1 MARAKSASVAR
12 RAPAREARPANPFET
27 ALEQFDRAADILGLD
42 PGMREVLR
50 RPKRQLI
57 VSVPTKMDDGSI
69 RVFEGYRV
77 QHNIARGPAKGG
89 IRYHPQV
96 TLDEVKALASWMTWK
111 CAVVNIPFGGGKGGV
126 ICDPKRM
133 SQDELERMTRRF
145 TSEISIII
153 GHDRDIPAPDVYT
166 NPQVMAWMM
175 DTISMTKGYSTLGVV
190 TGKPIAVGGSA
201 GRNEATARGCVV
213 TIVEAC
219 KERGFDPAKATAAI
233 QGFGNAGGISA
244 RLLWEMGTKV
254 IAVSDTGGGIYNA
267 AGLPIDQ
274 VLAAKEKTGSVRGF
288 AGKAEKISGAAIL
301 EVAADILVP
310 AALEGVL
317 TAQNASRIKAKIVAE
332 AANGPTTPEAD
343 DILRRRNVLVIPDI
357 LANAGGVTV
366 SYFEWVQDL
375 YAFFW
380 DTDFVYGHLQKTME
394 RAFREVLSAARE
406 YDTTMRTGAMT
417 VAVGRVA
424 EATRIRGLFP

>member
-1 MARAKSASVAR
+1 MAKAKAASVAR
-12 RAPAREARPANPFET
+12 RPASRAARPANPFET
-27 ALEQFDRAADILGLD
+27 ALEQFDRAADLLGLD

-126 ICDPKRM
+126 ICDPKSM

-166 NPQVMAWMM
+166 NPQIMAWMM

-219 KERGFDPAKATAAI
+219 KERGIDPKKATASV
-233 QGFGNAGGISA
+233 QGFGNAGSISA
-244 RLLWEMGTKV
+244 RLLWEMGMKV
-254 IAVSDTGGGIYNA
+254 IAVSDTGGGIYNP

-274 VLAAKEKTGSVRGF
+274 VIAAKEKTGSVRGF
-288 AGKAEKISGAAIL
+288 AGKAEKISGDAVL
-301 EVAADILVP
+301 ETGADVLVP

-317 TAQNASRIKAKIVAE
+317 TAENAPRVKAKIIAE

-343 DILRRRNVLVIPDI
+343 DLFQKKGVLVVPDI

-380 DTDFVYGHLQKTME
+380 DTEFVYEHLQKTME
-394 RAFREVLSAARE
+394 RGFREVFAAARE
-406 YDTTMRTGAMT
+406 WKTTMRTGAMT
-417 VAVGRVA
+417 LAVGRVA

>member
-1 MARAKSASVAR
+1 MAKAKPVRTSAASPASASTSNA
-12 RAPAREARPANPFET
+12 FET
-27 ALEQFDRAADILGLD
+27 AVEQFDRAADLLDLDAGL
-42 PGMREVLR
+42 REILR

-126 ICDPKRM
+126 ICNPKHM
-133 SQDELERMTRRF
+133 SEGELERMTRRF
-145 TSEISIII
+145 TSEISIIL
-153 GHDRDIPAPDVYT
+153 GHDKDIPAPDVYT

-219 KERGFDPAKATAAI
+219 RARGIDPKKATAAV
-233 QGFGNAGGISA
+233 QGFGNAGAITA
-244 RLLWEMGTKV
+244 RLLWEMGTRI

-267 AGLPIDQ
+267 GGLPIDA
-274 VLAAKEKTGSVRGF
+274 VIAAKEKTGSVRGF
-288 AGKAEKISGAAIL
+288 PGKAEKISGNAIL
-301 EVAADILVP
+301 EVAADVLVP

-317 TAQNASRIKAKIVAE
+317 TAQNAPRVKATIIAE

-343 DILRRRNVLVIPDI
+343 DVFRKRNVLVVPDI

-375 YAFFW
+375 YSFFW
-380 DTDFVYGHLQKTME
+380 DTDFVYEHLQKTME
-394 RAFREVLSAARE
+394 RGFREVLAAANE
-406 YDTTMRTGAMT
+406 HKTTMRTGAM
-417 VAVGRVA
+417 VLAVGRVA

>member
-1 MARAKSASVAR
+1 MPKAKPARASAASPASASTSNA
-12 RAPAREARPANPFET
+12 FET
-27 ALEQFDRAADILGLD
+27 AVEQFDRAADLLELD
-42 PGMREVLR
+42 PGLREILR

-126 ICDPKRM
+126 ICDPKSM
-133 SQDELERMTRRF
+133 SDGELERMTRRF
-145 TSEISIII
+145 TSEISIIL
-153 GHDRDIPAPDVYT
+153 GHDKDIPAPDVYT

-219 KERGFDPAKATAAI
+219 RERGIEPKKATAAV
-233 QGFGNAGGISA
+233 QGFGNAGAITA
-244 RLLWEMGTKV
+244 RLLWEMGV
-254 IAVSDTGGGIYNA
+254 RIIAVSDTGGAIYNP

-274 VLAAKEKTGSVRGF
+274 VIAAKTKTGSVRGF
-288 AGKAEKISGAAIL
+288 AGKAEKISGNAIL
-301 EVAADILVP
+301 EVAADVLVP

-317 TAQNASRIKAKIVAE
+317 TAENAPRVRAKIIAE

-343 DILRRRNVLVIPDI
+343 DVFRKRDVLVIPDI
-357 LANAGGVTV
+357 LSNAGGVTV

-375 YAFFW
+375 YSFFW
-380 DTDFVYGHLQKTME
+380 DTDFVYEHLQKTME
-394 RAFREVLSAARE
+394 RGFREVLTVAKEHR
-406 YDTTMRTGAMT
+406 TTMRTGAMIL
-417 VAVGRVA
+417 AVGRVA

>member
-1 MARAKSASVAR
+1 MATVAKNVPPRIPTNA
-12 RAPAREARPANPFET
+12 FHM
-27 ALEQFDRAADILGLD
+27 ALEQFDRAADLLGLD
-42 PGMREVLR
+42 AGMREVLR

-57 VSVPTKMDDGSI
+57 VSIPTRMDDGSI

-89 IRYHPQV
+89 IRYHPGV

-126 ICDPKRM
+126 ICNPKEM
-133 SQDELERMTRRF
+133 SLGELERMTRRY

-153 GHDRDIPAPDVYT
+153 GKDKDIPAPDVYT
-166 NPQVMAWMM
+166 NPQVMAWIM
-175 DTISMTKGYSTLGVV
+175 DTISMTKGYSMLGVV

-213 TIVEAC
+213 AIQEAC
-219 KERGFDPAKATAAI
+219 QKTSIPFPGARVAI
-233 QGFGNAGGISA
+233 QGFGNAGAIAA
-244 RLLWEMGTKV
+244 RLLHEAGV
-254 IAVSDTGGGIYNA
+254 RVVAVSDSRGGIHNPK
-267 AGLPIDQ
+267 GLDIPA
-274 VLAAKEKTGSVRGF
+274 VLAVKERDGSVVEAKG
-288 AGKAEKISGAAIL
+288 AGEKISNEELL
-301 EVAADILVP
+301 ELPVEVLIP
-310 AALEGVL
+310 AALEGVV
-317 TAQNASRIKAKIVAE
+317 TEDNAPRIQAKIIAE

-343 DILRRRNVLVIPDI
+343 DILAEAGKLVIPDI

-375 YAFFW
+375 YSFFW
-380 DTDFVYGHLQKTME
+380 ETDFVYEHLQKTIR
-394 RAFREVLSAARE
+394 RAFAEVYELAERHH
-406 YDTTMRTGAMT
+406 TTMRTGAMT
-417 VAVGRVA
+417 LAVGRVA

>member
-1 MARAKSASVAR
+1 MAKGK
-12 RAPAREARPANPFET
+12 PARVSTAAASAPANPFET
-27 ALEQFDRAADILGLD
+27 ALEQFDRAADLLDLD

-126 ICDPKRM
+126 ICDPKTM

-145 TSEISIII
+145 TSEISIIL
-153 GHDRDIPAPDVYT
+153 GHDKDIPAPDVYT

-219 KERGFDPAKATAAI
+219 KERGIDVRKATAAV
-233 QGFGNAGGISA
+233 QGFGNAGAITA
-244 RLLWEMGTKV
+244 RLLWEQGTKI
-254 IAVSDTGGGIYNA
+254 IAVSDTGGGIYHA
-267 AGLPIDQ
+267 GGLPIDQ
-274 VLAAKEKTGSVRGF
+274 VIAAKEKTGSVRGF
-288 AGKAEKISGAAIL
+288 AGKAEKISGDAIL
-301 EVAADILVP
+301 EVAADVLVP

-317 TAQNASRIKAKIVAE
+317 TGDNANRLKAKIVAE

-343 DILRRRNVLVIPDI
+343 DILRRRDVLVVPDI

-375 YAFFW
+375 YSFFW
-380 DTDFVYGHLQKTME
+380 DTDFVYEHLQKTME
-394 RAFREVLSAARE
+394 RAFKEVLTAAKRHR
-406 YDTTMRTGAMT
+406 TTLRTGAM
-417 VAVGRVA
+417 VLAVGRVA

>member
-1 MARAKSASVAR
+1 MAKAKPARVSPASPASASTS
-12 RAPAREARPANPFET
+12 NPFET
-27 ALEQFDRAADILGLD
+27 AVEQFDRAADLLDLD
-42 PGMREVLR
+42 PGIREILR

-126 ICDPKRM
+126 ICNPKSM
-133 SQDELERMTRRF
+133 SDGELERMTRRF
-145 TSEISIII
+145 TSEISIIL
-153 GHDRDIPAPDVYT
+153 GHDKDIPAPDVYT

-219 KERGFDPAKATAAI
+219 KARGLDVKKATAAV
-233 QGFGNAGGISA
+233 QGFGNAGSITA
-244 RLLWEMGTKV
+244 RLLWEQGVRV

-267 AGLPIDQ
+267 AGLPVDEVI
-274 VLAAKEKTGSVRGF
+274 AAKAKTGSVRGF
-288 AGKAEKISGAAIL
+288 AGKAEKISGNAIL
-301 EVAADILVP
+301 EVAADVLVP

-317 TAQNASRIKAKIVAE
+317 TAENARKVKAKIIAE

-343 DILRRRNVLVIPDI
+343 DIFRKPDILVVPDI

-375 YAFFW
+375 YSFFW
-380 DTDFVYGHLQKTME
+380 DTDFVYEHLQKTM
-394 RAFREVLSAARE
+394 
-406 YDTTMRTGAMT
+406 
-417 VAVGRVA
+417 
-424 EATRIRGLFP
+424 